1 MYRKIGDNSTN
12 PFTKI
17 IARGLEEKNTLLTNT
32 FTLTVAT
39 PCLIYDACSDI
50 FRGALGYFFGLDMK
64 LSMDDFHQIQANI
77 LAPVQASTLHALYN
91 RAPVQTLPRVEKP
104 PQKLTMQGG

>member
-1 MYRKIGDNSTN
+1 MFREIGDNSTN
-12 PFTKI
+12 PFIKV
-17 IARGLEEKNTLLTNT
+17 IARSLEEKNILLTST
-32 FTLTVAT
+32 LILTVFT
-39 PCLIYDACSDI
+39 PYFVYDACSDI
-50 FRGALGYFFGLDMK
+50 LRGGLGYFFGLNVK